1 MNILSPSEMLGE
13 LFLLEYSVG
22 TANIIGIEGYSD
34 NFSGGATM
42 QKVTTAIPQNI
53 ILENRKNLRISGV
66 KDIDSFSESKI
77 VLSTVMGELVIKGDD
92 LHVNSLDAQ
101 SGDFSMS
108 GCVNSLNYNRH
119 SVLDGPV
126 KKLFR

>member
-1 MNILSPSEMLGE
+1 
-13 LFLLEYSVG
+13 
-22 TANIIGIEGYSD
+22 
-34 NFSGGATM
+34 M

-108 GCVNSLNYNRH
+108 GCVNSLSYNRH

>member
-1 MNILSPSEMLGE
+1 
-13 LFLLEYSVG
+13 
-22 TANIIGIEGYSD
+22 
-34 NFSGGATM
+34 M
-42 QKVTTAIPQNI
+42 QKVITAAPHNI

-66 KDIDSFSESKI
+66 KDIDSFTESRI

-92 LHVNSLDAQ
+92 LHVISLEAE
-101 SGDFSMS
+101 SGDFAMT
-108 GCVNSLNYNRH
+108 GCVNSISYNRH

>member
-1 MNILSPSEMLGE
+1 
-13 LFLLEYSVG
+13 
-22 TANIIGIEGYSD
+22 
-34 NFSGGATM
+34 M

-92 LHVNSLDAQ
+92 LHVNSLDAE